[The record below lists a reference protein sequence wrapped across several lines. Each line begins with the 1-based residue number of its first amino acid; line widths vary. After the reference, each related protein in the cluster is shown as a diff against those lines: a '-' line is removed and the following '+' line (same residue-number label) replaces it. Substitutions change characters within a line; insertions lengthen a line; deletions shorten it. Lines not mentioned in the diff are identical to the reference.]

1 MKHETIISGTSF
13 LAMFFMISAFMQSFG
28 QSQDRAMPGR
38 NTKSD
43 YTDISCPIYLVT
55 IEVKL
60 GQQDG
65 ATELGKENF
74 TLYDNGVRQ
83 DFGFWT
89 RIEPS
94 VTENKEA
101 IYAIGFHPP
110 VYAFDGNLHRI
121 KIVVR
126 NKANKKLSV
135 QFFPARY
142 RATKE
147 FFDGPQRPPNK
158 ALQLTAR

>member
-1 MKHETIISGTSF
+1 MKSETINSGTSF
-13 LAMFFMISAFMQSFG
+13 LAVLFVLSVFMQSFG
-28 QSQDRAMPGR
+28 QSQDTSMPR
-38 NTKSD
+38 SNKKSD
-43 YTDISCPIYLVT
+43 YDGISCPTYLIT

-74 TLYDNGVRQ
+74 SLYDNGVRQ
-83 DFGFWT
+83 DFSFWT
-89 RIEPS
+89 RIED
-94 VTENKEA
+94 TENEEA
-101 IYAIGFHPP
+101 VYAIGFVPP
-110 VYAFDGNLHRI
+110 VYVFDGKLHKI

-126 NKANKKLSV
+126 NKANKKLRV

-142 RATKE
+142 RATEE
-147 FFDGPQRPPNK
+147 FFFGQQRPPNK

>member
-1 MKHETIISGTSF
+1 MKNETINSGTSF
-13 LAMFFMISAFMQSFG
+13 LAMLFVLSAFMQSFG
-28 QSQDRAMPGR
+28 QSQNTSMPPR

-43 YTDISCPIYLVT
+43 YDIISCPTYLLT

-65 ATELGKENF
+65 AAELGKENF

-83 DFGFWT
+83 EFSFWT

-94 VTENKEA
+94 DTENKEA
-101 IYAIGFHPP
+101 IYAIGFAPP
-110 VYAFDGNLHRI
+110 VYVFDGKLHKI